1 MSTNAG
7 GDGSKRPVIAL
18 RRIVKTYVMGDV
30 EVHALRG
37 VSLIVE
43 RGDFVAIMGA
53 SGSGKSTLMNIM
65 GCLDVPSRGQFF
77 LDGIDVRTL
86 DEAQLSRIRNR
97 KIGFVF
103 QSFNLVPRTSA
114 LANVELPL
122 LYAGIKKRERRER
135 AAAALAAVGLADRS
149 SHLPSEMSGGQQQRV
164 ALARAIVTD
173 PALVLADEPTGN
185 VDSGTSEE
193 IMLMFSRLNA
203 GGRTIVLITH
213 EEDVAA
219 YAKRTI
225 RVRDGLIVEDRRRST
240 VAALPPRL
248 DRAARGR
255 RRREC
260 LMTVLDTLRIAW
272 QGASANKLRS
282 ALTVLGVLIGVGA
295 VIILLAVGTGSSQ
308 AVQDRIKS
316 LGTNTITVLSRG
328 RFGGGRA
335 TTGTQSQSAAL
346 TEKSVDAIE
355 DPNQA
360 PDVESVSP
368 VISTSETATYQ
379 GASYSTTVTGTTP
392 AYLSAEDYTLAAGSS
407 ISSSDVSNRRRVAL
421 VGQTVVSNLF
431 ATGANPLGQT
441 IQLGSASF
449 EIIGVLAEKGTSGV
463 TNQDSVVIAPYTA
476 VQDELTGESATF
488 SELLVE
494 AKSTKSLDN
503 AAAEVEDILASES
516 DTTVADLPFS
526 VINQGTLLSTAQ
538 STSSTFTTL
547 LGAVAAISLL
557 VGGIGVMNIMLVT
570 VTERTREIG
579 IRKAVGA
586 PKAAILAQFLVE
598 AVLLSLIGGGAGVV
612 VGIIGTHFKIE
623 GVTPVIASYSIPL
636 AFGIAVA
643 VGVFF
648 GLYPANRAAS
658 LRPIDALRYE

>member
-1 MSTNAG
+1 
-7 GDGSKRPVIAL
+7 
-18 RRIVKTYVMGDV
+18 
-30 EVHALRG
+30 
-37 VSLIVE
+37 
-43 RGDFVAIMGA
+43 
-53 SGSGKSTLMNIM
+53 
-65 GCLDVPSRGQFF
+65 
-77 LDGIDVRTL
+77 
-86 DEAQLSRIRNR
+86 
-97 KIGFVF
+97 
-103 QSFNLVPRTSA
+103 
-114 LANVELPL
+114 
-122 LYAGIKKRERRER
+122 
-135 AAAALAAVGLADRS
+135 
-149 SHLPSEMSGGQQQRV
+149 
-164 ALARAIVTD
+164 
-173 PALVLADEPTGN
+173 
-185 VDSGTSEE
+185 
-193 IMLMFSRLNA
+193 
-203 GGRTIVLITH
+203 
-213 EEDVAA
+213 
-219 YAKRTI
+219 
-225 RVRDGLIVEDRRRST
+225 
-240 VAALPPRL
+240 
-248 DRAARGR
+248 
-255 RRREC
+255 
-260 LMTVLDTLRIAW
+260 MTVLDTLRIAW

-282 ALTVLGVLIGVGA
+282 ALTVLGVLIGVAA

-308 AVQDRIKS
+308 AVQNRIKQ

-335 TTGTQSQSAAL
+335 TTGTQSRNATL
-346 TEKSVDAIE
+346 TEQSVQAIE

-360 PDVESVSP
+360 PDVQSVSP

-392 AYLSAEDYTLAAGSS
+392 AYLSAEDYTLAAGSP
-407 ISSSDVSNRRRVAL
+407 ITTSDVTNRRRVAL
-421 VGQTVVSNLF
+421 VGQTVLGNLF
-431 ATGANPLGQT
+431 STGENPLGQT

-449 EIIGVLAEKGTSGV
+449 EIVGVLAEKGASGL

-476 VQDELTGESATF
+476 VQDELTGESASF
-488 SELLVE
+488 NELLVE
-494 AKSTKSLDN
+494 GKSAKSLNN
-503 AAAEVEDILASES
+503 AAAEVEDILAAEN
-516 DTTVADLPFS
+516 DTTVANLPFS

-586 PKAAILAQFLVE
+586 PKTAILAQFLVE
-598 AVLLSLIGGGAGVV
+598 AVLLSLIGGGAGVL